1 MRHDL
6 DLHGYTVHEAW
17 KKFNQHLDDCYFA
30 CRKKTVVV
38 TGHGQ
43 IGNELIAWVHNHA
56 RAEYAQRLD
65 PNKGAYIIKI
75 KKNKL
80 KETRITEVFKSI
92 NSGPKVSAEL
102 KHLHKLVNKYNSK

>member
-17 KKFNQHLDDCYFA
+17 KRFNKHLDDCYYA
-30 CRKKTVVV
+30 CRKKTIVV

-43 IGNELIAWVHNHA
+43 IGNELVAWVHNHA

-75 KKNKL
+75 KKNKQR
-80 KETRITEVFKSI
+80 ETDMRDVTILYTPSL
-92 NSGPKVSAEL
+92 ADT
-102 KHLHKLVNKYNSK
+102 KHLKKLQEKYQKK

>member
-17 KKFNQHLDDCYFA
+17 KRFNRHLDDCYYA
-30 CRKKTVVV
+30 CRKKTIVV

-43 IGNELIAWVHNHA
+43 ISNELVAWVHNHA

-65 PNKGAYIIKI
+65 PNQGAYIIKI
-75 KKNKL
+75 KKNKNKEQIYQDVDILYTSTPIDTKYL
-80 KETRITEVFKSI
+80 K
-92 NSGPKVSAEL
+92 
-102 KHLHKLVNKYNSK
+102 KLQEKYQKK

>member
-43 IGNELIAWVHNHA
+43 IGNELVAWVHNHA
-56 RAEYAQRLD
+56 RAADLNEAFSVQL
-65 PNKGAYIIKI
+65 
-75 KKNKL
+75 
-80 KETRITEVFKSI
+80 
-92 NSGPKVSAEL
+92 
-102 KHLHKLVNKYNSK
+102 